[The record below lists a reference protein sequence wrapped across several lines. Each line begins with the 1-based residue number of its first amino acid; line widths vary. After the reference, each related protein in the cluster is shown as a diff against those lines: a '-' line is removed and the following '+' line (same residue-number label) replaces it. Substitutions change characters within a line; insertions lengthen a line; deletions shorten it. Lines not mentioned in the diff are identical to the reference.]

1 MTTTTQKCLFAAALV
16 LVGLVI
22 IAGILF
28 WKPGVQNYPGVLVE
42 TDSAYTQ
49 GYFERGDSLLACY
62 QSQKQ
67 EESMPVRCYRQ
78 FLELTQ
84 KYLHI
89 QLDENHFSE
98 ADSLERYYKGTGEGS
113 KHARTLLFLGNLYA
127 ENGNNPTALD
137 YFLRAIQEA
146 KQTKDTHLECLINYE
161 LADLY
166 FKQLMYDD
174 CVPYYQNYYR
184 LAVACHDTL
193 RMANGSYC
201 MGLVWTIKNDVD
213 SAIFYHHQA
222 IRLEQEA
229 CRKLGVIRIAEYRLC
244 DLYIQIEEYDSAKAI
259 MPRDLL
265 NYENWAYWH
274 YGQDNQDSAAYY
286 FQAMLDYDG
295 WKEKTEHLKVLIQ
308 IMESQNRQQEAM
320 DYYRQLV
327 ASEDS
332 LKNSLQVEKIQKANA
347 QYNYATI
354 KEERDEMESYG
365 QRVTMILIFT
375 FVGVLLLAVIS
386 FFGWKAYQ
394 QKKNAE
400 VEREKRL
407 KKEEMDRR
415 RQSLQQLEE
424 NKQRIESLAQQ
435 LAEAKKAGDTDKA
448 LQLELDTRVLDT
460 ENQNIEA
467 RQQRTRQLRERL
479 TKHPIYLKI
488 KKNAGNTQ
496 FCLKDEEWEQLA
508 SAIDETYTHF
518 TARLL
523 DIANLKTI
531 EQQVC
536 LLLKIEVQPVDIAI
550 LVFRSRSAISMMCQR
565 LCKKLMHREGKA
577 QDLYDFIRDF

>member
-1 MTTTTQKCLFAAALV
+1 MTTTTQKCLFATALV

-28 WKPGVQNYPGVLVE
+28 WKPGVQNYPRVLVE
-42 TDSAYTQ
+42 TDSAYMQ

-89 QLDENHFSE
+89 QLDENHFSD

-229 CRKLGVIRIAEYRLC
+229 SRKLGVIRIAEYRLC

-274 YGQDNQDSAAYY
+274 YWQNNQDSAAYY

-295 WKEKTEHLKVLIQ
+295 WKAKTEHLKILIQ
-308 IMESQNRQQEAM
+308 IMESQNRQQDAM

-327 ASEDS
+327 AAEDS
-332 LKNSLQVEKIQKANA
+332 LKNSLQVEGIRKANT
-347 QYNYATI
+347 QYSYAAI
-354 KEERDEMESYG
+354 RKERDEMAQSRRTLQQYSIG
-365 QRVTMILIFT
+365 ISLVAL
-375 FVGVLLLAVIS
+375 VLLVLSSALWKSHKRAVEKKLVHQKIVEQELENRALAL
-386 FFGWKAYQ
+386 
-394 QKKNAE
+394 KNQSNEAKE
-400 VEREKRL
+400 QRQELLNELYRSELFHRL
-407 KKEEMDRR
+407 KSTDGKVR
-415 RQSLQQLEE
+415 RQLSEKEWDYLV
-424 NKQRIESLAQQ
+424 
-435 LAEAKKAGDTDKA
+435 GHY
-448 LQLELDTRVLDT
+448 LDPIYDHLT
-460 ENQNIEA
+460 N
-467 RQQRTRQLRERL
+467 RL
-479 TKHPIYLKI
+479 TAVAQLSITELRICYLVKL
-488 KKNAGNTQ
+488 GVTP
-496 FCLKDEEWEQLA
+496 
-508 SAIDETYTHF
+508 
-518 TARLL
+518 TAMA
-523 DIANLKTI
+523 DILSKT
-531 EQQVC
+531 
-536 LLLKIEVQPVDIAI
+536 KG
-550 LVFRSRSAISMMCQR
+550 AISQARKRMYQKMTGQQGGAER
-565 LCKKLMHREGKA
+565 FDELMRV
-577 QDLYDFIRDF
+577 F